1 MPTSVLLA
9 VLTAA
14 GLLALAP
21 ALTRRHDPPAPAPP
35 VPSTARLLSRRRRRR
50 TVPGKYPVRPPRQR
64 GSGVA
69 GSAGTVTGSAQAVTV
84 SSAPPV
90 TASSATS
97 PAPAA
102 VQAPAARSARR
113 PDPHSKRRTAA
124 KRRRASARRVRWRRS
139 PPTALHR
146 RRRVFVALVL
156 LNLVELAGVVL
167 VGPGFWIGFSV
178 AFVVFLAYLVYLRRT
193 AVAAAR
199 RRRLER
205 RRAAWIAAQQAAIR
219 REHERRAAERAAL
232 ARRIAESRRDAVRLA
247 IPHTERYPRR
257 TGTG

>member
-1 MPTSVLLA
+1 VPTSVLLA

-35 VPSTARLLSRRRRRR
+35 IPSTGRLLSRRRRRR
-50 TVPGKYPVRPPRQR
+50 TVPGRHPVRPPRHLR
-64 GSGVA
+64 AVADGAAAMATAASAPTVTAPTVTA
-69 GSAGTVTGSAQAVTV
+69 GSAAPEASA
-84 SSAPPV
+84 
-90 TASSATS
+90 
-97 PAPAA
+97 AA
-102 VQAPAARSARR
+102 GRSAARSARR
-113 PDPHSKRRTAA
+113 PDRRSGRRGAAARRRTP
-124 KRRRASARRVRWRRS
+124 ARRVRWRRS

-178 AFVVFLAYLVYLRRT
+178 AFVVLLAYLVYLRRT

-219 REHERRAAERAAL
+219 REHERRAAERA
-232 ARRIAESRRDAVRLA
+232 RRIAESRRDAVRLA
-247 IPHTERYPRR
+247 IPRTERYPRR
-257 TGTG
+257 TGTE